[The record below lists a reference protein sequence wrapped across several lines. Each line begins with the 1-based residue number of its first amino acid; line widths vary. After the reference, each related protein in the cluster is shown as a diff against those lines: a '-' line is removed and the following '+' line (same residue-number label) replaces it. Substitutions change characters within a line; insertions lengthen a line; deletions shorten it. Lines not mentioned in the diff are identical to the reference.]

1 MRIQYL
7 KDDNNN
13 DILQDDSGKHQVM
26 MEWEKDYMI
35 ELINKL
41 KPTGK
46 VLEIGFGYSA
56 NAIIQNDITDYT
68 INECSPEVWKRVEQ
82 FKKDNPNKKIKLIK
96 GRWEDVLYTSEKYD
110 TIFFDDYS
118 YENDL
123 TRFDIFLKKVVKNHT
138 NVGSRIGVY
147 STNPQVSNKFE
158 CLSLECEKYNV
169 DIPKDCNYAS
179 GKCMYIPIYT
189 KISEMTDN
197 DKKLKPPTSTNIIN
211 NFKAVKSTPPKDI
224 SVKFNLAIIDNFYS
238 NPDQVR
244 SYALSQEFNVLG
256 NYPGR
261 RTLSDTNE
269 SVRDYIQKYM
279 PEPIT
284 YFNTSRDE
292 TNYNGAFQYTTCED
306 RSWIH
311 TDYTTKWAAVLYL
324 TPNAP
329 LSGGTG
335 IFRTKTG
342 ITYETD
348 NLNVNCRDMTKWEM
362 VDRIGNVYNRL
373 VIFNSK
379 QYHMSLDYFGDD
391 KNNGRL
397 FQTFFFN

>member
-1 MRIQYL
+1 MRVKYL

-13 DILQDDSGKHQVM
+13 DILQDDSGKYQVM

-46 VLEIGFGYSA
+46 VLEIGFGFGYSA

-68 INECSPEVWKRVEQ
+68 IIECSPEVWKRIEQ
-82 FKKDNPNKKIKLIK
+82 FKKDNPNKKINLIK

-123 TRFDIFLKKVVKNHT
+123 TRFDNFLKKVVKNHT
-138 NVGSRIGVY
+138 NIGSRIGVY

-189 KISEMTDN
+189 KISEMTKEDEN
-197 DKKLKPPTSTNIIN
+197 KKLNIGKLATTSFIAAPSKIE
-211 NFKAVKSTPPKDI
+211 STPI
-224 SVKFNLAIIDNFYS
+224 TCNMIIIDNFYS
-238 NPDQVR
+238 NPTQVR
-244 SYALSQEFNVLG
+244 DYALSLDYNE
-256 NYPGR
+256 NY
-261 RTLSDTNE
+261 S
-269 SVRDYIQKYM
+269 M
-279 PEPIT
+279 C
-284 YFNTSRDE
+284 E
-292 TNYNGAFQYTTCED
+292 TNDSIKETFQQYLSKQIINFDTTKNNINKNGSFKYTTIDDTCLIKTNTNW
-306 RSWIH
+306 SGIIF
-311 TDYTTKWAAVLYL
+311 L

-329 LSGGTG
+329 IESGLG
-335 IFRTKTG
+335 IYKHMSGMRYHNEHVK
-342 ITYETD
+342 D
-348 NLNVNCRDMTKWEM
+348 NHKDVTKWKL
-362 VDRIGNVYNRL
+362 VDKIGNVFNRL
-373 VIFNSK
+373 VLFNSK
-379 QYHMSLDYFGDD
+379 QYHMDMINFGQD
-391 KNNGRL
+391 KINGKL
-397 FQTFFFN
+397 CQVFSFDCVS